1 MVAQWVAIIVAFVG
15 AGGPL
20 TVVLT
25 RLERRNTDQ
34 HERSL
39 RQQERVFAEVSLA
52 RQDIGVVQ
60 QRLDRHLEFHATP
73 ITR

>member
-1 MVAQWVAIIVAFVG
+1 MGEWIPVVAAVVG

-20 TVVLT
+20 TVVLA
-25 RLERRNTDQ
+25 RLEKRNTEQ

-39 RQQERVFAEVSLA
+39 RQQERVFVEVSLA

-60 QRLDRHLEFHATP
+60 QRLDRHLEFHATSV
-73 ITR
+73 TN